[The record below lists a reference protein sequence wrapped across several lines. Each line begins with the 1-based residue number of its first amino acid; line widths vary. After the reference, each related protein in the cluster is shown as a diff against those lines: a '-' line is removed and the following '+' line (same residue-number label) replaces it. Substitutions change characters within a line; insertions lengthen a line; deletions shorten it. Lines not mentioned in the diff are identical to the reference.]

1 MAAAAKSGD
10 ETAFKT
16 ALLDYQQAIDN
27 GMRLLR
33 ETAQGGYAAGSSN
46 VTGDGGGAGD
56 VDAILKGL
64 GL

>member
-33 ETAQGGYAAGSSN
+33 ETAQGGYAAGSQN
-46 VTGDGGGAGD
+46 VTGKTNYTYNPATGE
-56 VDAILKGL
+56 LE
-64 GL
+64 